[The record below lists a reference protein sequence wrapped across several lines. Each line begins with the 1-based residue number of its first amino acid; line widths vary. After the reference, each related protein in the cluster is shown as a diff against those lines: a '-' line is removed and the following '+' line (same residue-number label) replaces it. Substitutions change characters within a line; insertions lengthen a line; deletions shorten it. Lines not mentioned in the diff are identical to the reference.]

1 MKGGNVSKINA
12 EFGKRLIDLLS
23 LRVSE
28 DERVC
33 TSWGTKTALGLGAT
47 VRRILEEIEDGD

>member
-1 MKGGNVSKINA
+1 MSKVNA